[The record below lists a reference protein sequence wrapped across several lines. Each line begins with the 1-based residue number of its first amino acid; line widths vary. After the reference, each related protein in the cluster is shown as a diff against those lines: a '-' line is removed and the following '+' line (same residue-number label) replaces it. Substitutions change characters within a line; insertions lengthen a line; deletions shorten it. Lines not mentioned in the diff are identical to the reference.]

1 MSACGL
7 GPSAT
12 NLLKAS
18 ENPAMGYSKE
28 FAEKYIDNPS
38 PKDQS
43 KVIDKT
49 TGARIGTCIKGDKYI
64 SQVYEQATLYDSF
77 YHGFEQ
83 ADKGEG
89 ACLGTRKEGK
99 PYEWQSYKKIAERAT
114 NFGSGLISKCGL
126 APGQESFLGIF
137 SGNKL
142 EWVLSDKAALFYNMI
157 VVPLYSTL
165 GDQAMRFVTKQ
176 VELNVLV
183 VGDNKMLS
191 EVQKKVLSFDEG
203 KSLKHIIVIN
213 SDDAKDT
220 MKEIEKNF
228 SVKCH
233 KFKDIEAA
241 GADNKHDHVKPSP
254 EDVFVINYTSGTTGD
269 PKGVM
274 LTHKNGLADVGG
286 VLCTISGV
294 TTLTNEDVWLS
305 YLPLPHVFER
315 AVQIAMFQV
324 GGRVGF
330 FQGSLPLL
338 ADDLKTLAPT
348 LFGGVPRVWARFYD
362 KIQQAVSASA
372 VKKFLFNKAVAA
384 KKAQLAKGICNNT
397 SLWDKI
403 VLKNAQAILGGRC
416 KVAFSGGAP
425 ISADVMNTLR
435 AVFGIPILDGYG
447 QTECMAACGVTCMG
461 NWDIGLIPI
470 CVNEIKL
477 ESVEEMNY
485 LAENNEGEIC
495 IRGANVMKGYF
506 KNEEKTK
513 ETIDSDGWL
522 HTGDVGRWLPNGALQ
537 VFDRKK
543 NIFKLAQG
551 EYIAPEKIEN
561 ILARAAPVAQVF
573 IYGDSLETA
582 LVLVAVLCAE
592 GYAPWAKANK
602 LPEDIKDAVK
612 SADVSKAILNE
623 IVKLGKSSGLLGFE
637 LPKAIYLEDDP
648 FSVEKDLLTPT
659 LKSKRNKL
667 KDYYQSQ
674 IDEMYKSLKA

>member
-1 MSACGL
+1 
-7 GPSAT
+7 
-12 NLLKAS
+12 
-18 ENPAMGYSKE
+18 
-28 FAEKYIDNPS
+28 
-38 PKDQS
+38 
-43 KVIDKT
+43 
-49 TGARIGTCIKGDKYI
+49 
-64 SQVYEQATLYDSF
+64 
-77 YHGFEQ
+77 
-83 ADKGEG
+83 
-89 ACLGTRKEGK
+89 
-99 PYEWQSYKKIAERAT
+99 
-114 NFGSGLISKCGL
+114 
-126 APGQESFLGIF
+126 
-137 SGNKL
+137 
-142 EWVLSDKAALFYNMI
+142 
-157 VVPLYSTL
+157 
-165 GDQAMRFVTKQ
+165 MRFVTKQ

-416 KVAFSGGAP
+416 KVAFR
-425 ISADVMNTLR
+425 V
-435 AVFGIPILDGYG
+435 
-447 QTECMAACGVTCMG
+447 
-461 NWDIGLIPI
+461 
-470 CVNEIKL
+470 
-477 ESVEEMNY
+477 
-485 LAENNEGEIC
+485 
-495 IRGANVMKGYF
+495 
-506 KNEEKTK
+506 
-513 ETIDSDGWL
+513 
-522 HTGDVGRWLPNGALQ
+522 
-537 VFDRKK
+537 
-543 NIFKLAQG
+543 
-551 EYIAPEKIEN
+551 
-561 ILARAAPVAQVF
+561 ARQ
-573 IYGDSLETA
+573 SL
-582 LVLVAVLCAE
+582 LML
-592 GYAPWAKANK
+592 
-602 LPEDIKDAVK
+602 
-612 SADVSKAILNE
+612 
-623 IVKLGKSSGLLGFE
+623 
-637 LPKAIYLEDDP
+637 
-648 FSVEKDLLTPT
+648 
-659 LKSKRNKL
+659 
-667 KDYYQSQ
+667 
-674 IDEMYKSLKA
+674 